1 MKTNK
6 TKAINQKIASLEKWR
21 ANEVISA
28 LLMQKDNGNY
38 MYSLKEIQD
47 KFVITY
53 NQVKKICRDNNIN
66 R

>member
-21 ANEVISA
+21 ENEVISA
-28 LLMQKDNGNY
+28 LLSKKDNGND
-38 MYSLKEIQD
+38 MYSLREIQE
-47 KFVITY
+47 KFAITY